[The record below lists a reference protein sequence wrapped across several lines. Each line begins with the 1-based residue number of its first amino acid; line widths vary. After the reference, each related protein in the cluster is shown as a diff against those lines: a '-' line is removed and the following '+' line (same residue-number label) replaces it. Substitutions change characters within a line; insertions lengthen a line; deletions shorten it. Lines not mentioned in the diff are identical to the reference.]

1 MKLCMLFLEA
11 EAPCSRRG
19 LAPDGNAEALRG
31 FCSKPGHIT
40 AMWSPDKGAGL
51 GGTKIS
57 LNMYVE
63 KETRHLC
70 SYVILNLD
78 ETQRDMRCLTR
89 AGQRRRPGRMRM
101 PHMKQ
106 GPAGHGRAPAL
117 HCLPLLSL
125 HTVSRKSPQLIEFFT
140 ETESSDGRFMKFLS
154 GEVSQPQ
161 AGPAGRGDRAAQGAA
176 RQGPERP
183 STAGVK
189 TPHRNHNPSSFSWGT
204 RFLPSLKSL
213 T

>member
-1 MKLCMLFLEA
+1 
-11 EAPCSRRG
+11 
-19 LAPDGNAEALRG
+19 
-31 FCSKPGHIT
+31 
-40 AMWSPDKGAGL
+40 
-51 GGTKIS
+51 
-57 LNMYVE
+57 MYVE

-78 ETQRDMRCLTR
+78 ETQRDMRCLTQ
-89 AGQRRRPGRMRM
+89 AGQRRWQGRMRM

-125 HTVSRKSPQLIEFFT
+125 HTMSRKSPQLIEFFT
-140 ETESSDGRFMKFLS
+140 ETSDGRFMKFLS

-189 TPHRNHNPSSFSWGT
+189 TPQRSHNPSSFSRGT

>member
-1 MKLCMLFLEA
+1 
-11 EAPCSRRG
+11 
-19 LAPDGNAEALRG
+19 
-31 FCSKPGHIT
+31 
-40 AMWSPDKGAGL
+40 
-51 GGTKIS
+51 
-57 LNMYVE
+57 
-63 KETRHLC
+63 
-70 SYVILNLD
+70 
-78 ETQRDMRCLTR
+78 
-89 AGQRRRPGRMRM
+89 
-101 PHMKQ
+101 MKQ

-189 TPHRNHNPSSFSWGT
+189 TPHRNHNPSSFS
-204 RFLPSLKSL
+204 
-213 T
+213 